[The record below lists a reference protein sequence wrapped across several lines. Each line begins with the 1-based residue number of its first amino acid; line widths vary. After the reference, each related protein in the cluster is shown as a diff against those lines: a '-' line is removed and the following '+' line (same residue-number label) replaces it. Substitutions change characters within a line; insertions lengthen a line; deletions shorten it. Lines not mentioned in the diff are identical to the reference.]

1 MSIKSKKIPTQEDS
15 NFDLNVRPNINDIF
29 PIELNPYQLLGL
41 NKNATSLEIELAF
54 RENLS
59 KKPQFR

>member
-1 MSIKSKKIPTQEDS
+1 M
-15 NFDLNVRPNINDIF
+15 NNIF
-29 PIELNPYQLLGL
+29 PIELNPYQILGL

-59 KKPQFR
+59 RKSQFR